1 MNINTTNANALRDQ
15 IMADIKEDLTK
26 TFSHELTQLRTEIT
40 DKLTIMST
48 TIMKDF
54 NTQIA
59 AVLATI
65 DALNQCFTDVMERF
79 PINTTTPAHKKTK
92 ELGVAN

>member
-1 MNINTTNANALRDQ
+1 MHYATKSWPIS
-15 IMADIKEDLTK
+15 K

-40 DKLTIMST
+40 DKLTVMST
-48 TIMKDF
+48 TITKDF
-54 NTQIA
+54 NTQMA

-65 DALNQCFTDVMERF
+65 DALNQRFTDVMERF

-92 ELGVAN
+92 GLGIAN